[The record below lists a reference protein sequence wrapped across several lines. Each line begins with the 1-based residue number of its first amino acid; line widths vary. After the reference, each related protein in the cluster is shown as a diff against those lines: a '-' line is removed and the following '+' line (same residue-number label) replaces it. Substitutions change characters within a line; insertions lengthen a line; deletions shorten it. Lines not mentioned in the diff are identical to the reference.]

1 MKYPLEGLF
10 AALCGLSL
18 LSGAAAAPLAE
29 LEAAAASSP
38 EDFGKVF
45 DNAAPAAGA
54 ADARAMTQEQ
64 LRQTMLA
71 DLDSIKNIFE
81 ARYAPAEWKG
91 ELNGWSLDAEVLK
104 AKEAVNA
111 QQPVSVA
118 EYRKIVKRLFA
129 STQDYHV
136 SVSFH
141 STAVAVLPLSLTES
155 GGRYYINGI
164 NRRVLPES
172 AFPFKTGDEVTS
184 IGGKSMDEAV
194 AEYLAEAGIDN
205 VPGTDRA
212 LAALRLTQRLGSRA
226 DDMPL
231 EPATLSIKPAGAA
244 EAVAVRLDWLRA
256 EEQIPPQQFVAK
268 RLGGDALPLD
278 WMTVMYSDLFAGSGA
293 ETAGY
298 EIGDRDGFLPD
309 LGEKIW
315 QAPSN
320 SLFRAY
326 IYRNPVDGKGTGYV
340 RIPTYMVDNPDALAA
355 DFSLLAGEFE
365 RGADALV
372 IDQLNNPG
380 GIVPYMY
387 RLLSMLTDSPLQVP
401 LHRITLTP
409 ADVNSSVKLL
419 RQTEGAKTDDDA
431 RKLLGDTFGSYP
443 VDLAFLNDYRAFA
456 SSLIKQ
462 WGEGKTLTDPLPNFG
477 VAKVNPAYG
486 PRFTKPL
493 LVLTNEADI
502 SCGDFFPAIMQ
513 DNRRGVTF
521 GARTSGAGGG
531 VKQYRYENS
540 LLGMNDFGL
549 TQTIA
554 IRANGR
560 PIESL
565 GVTPDIPYA
574 VQPGD
579 LQTGFKAYA
588 AAVNAA
594 AAGLTR

>member
-1 MKYPLEGLF
+1 MKYPLGGLF

-38 EDFGKVF
+38 EDFGKIF
-45 DNAAPAAGA
+45 DNAARAPGA
-54 ADARAMTQEQ
+54 ADRAMTQEQ

-81 ARYAPAEWKG
+81 ARYAPAGWKG
-91 ELNGWSLDAEVLK
+91 ELNGWSLDAEIAK
-104 AKEAVNA
+104 AKEAVWA
-111 QQPVSVA
+111 QQPVSVT

-136 SVSFH
+136 SVSFY
-141 STAVAVLPLSLTES
+141 STAVAVLPVSITES

-164 NRRVLPES
+164 NRKVLPES
-172 AFPFKTGDEVTS
+172 AFPFKTGDEVTA

-212 LAALRLTQRLGSRA
+212 LAALRLTQRLGA
-226 DDMPL
+226 LANDMPQG
-231 EPATLSIKPAGAA
+231 PASLSIKPAGAA
-244 EAVAVRLDWLRA
+244 EAVQVQLNWLQA
-256 EEQIPPQQFVAK
+256 PEQIPAQSFVVK
-268 RLGGDALPLD
+268 RLGADSLPLD
-278 WMTVMYSDLFAGSGA
+278 WMTIMYSDLFAGTGA
-293 ETAGY
+293 AAAGY
-298 EIGDRDGFLPD
+298 GIGDRDGFLPD
-309 LGEKIW
+309 LGEKVW
-315 QAPSN
+315 QAPSD
-320 SLFRAY
+320 SQFRAY
-326 IYRNPVDGKGTGYV
+326 IYRNPADGKRTGYV
-340 RIPTYMVDNPDALAA
+340 RIPTYMVEDPDALAA
-355 DFSLLAGEFE
+355 DFARLAAEFE

-387 RLLSMLTDSPLQVP
+387 RLLSMLTDAPLQVP

-409 ADVNSSVKLL
+409 ADVSNSVKLL
-419 RQTEGAKTDDDA
+419 QQTAGAKTDEDA
-431 RKLLGDTFGSYP
+431 RKLLGNTFASYP

-456 SSLIKQ
+456 SSVVKQ
-462 WGEGKTLTDPLPNFG
+462 WGEGKTLTDPLPSFG
-477 VAKVNPAYG
+477 AAKVNPAYG
-486 PRFTKPL
+486 PRFTKPIM
-493 LVLTNEADI
+493 VLTNEADI

-513 DNRRGVTF
+513 DNRRAVTF
-521 GARTSGAGGG
+521 GARTSGAGGA
-531 VKQYRYENS
+531 VKKYKYQNS
-540 LLGMNDFGL
+540 LLGMDEFGL
-549 TQTIA
+549 TETIA